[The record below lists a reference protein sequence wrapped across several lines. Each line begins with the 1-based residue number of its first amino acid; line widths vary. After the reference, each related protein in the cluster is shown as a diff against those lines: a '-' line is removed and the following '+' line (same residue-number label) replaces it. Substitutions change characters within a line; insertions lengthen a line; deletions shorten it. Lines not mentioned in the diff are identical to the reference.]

1 MSSCGFFASCAAVLA
16 ASNPMY
22 AKTTIPAPVITP
34 DQPNSPRV
42 PVFGGMK
49 GCQLAGF
56 TACAAPMMK
65 SSTTATFTNTMT
77 LLTLADS
84 LMPMTSSVVMMAMM
98 MMAGRLN
105 TAVTCGRVLGSMP
118 RADTVCNSASVTAFQ
133 PWSGMWMSC
142 VPRAAERAAGTSRP
156 ISCRNDT
163 TYPDQPMATVTAPS
177 AYSSTKSQPMI
188 HANSSPSVAYP

>member
-1 MSSCGFFASCAAVLA
+1 M
-16 ASNPMY
+16 N
-22 AKTTIPAPVITP
+22 
-34 DQPNSPRV
+34 
-42 PVFGGMK
+42 
-49 GCQLAGF
+49 GCQLAGLM
-56 TACAAPMMK
+56 AWVAPPMNR
-65 SSTTATFTNTMT
+65 STTATFTNTMT

-84 LMPMTSSVVMMAMM
+84 LMPMTSSVGMMAMM
-98 MMAGRLN
+98 IMAGRLN
-105 TAVTCGRVLGSMP
+105 TAVTCGRLFGSIP

-142 VPRAAERAAGTSRP
+142 VPRAAERVAGTSSP
-156 ISCRNDT
+156 TSCRNDT